1 MTSLTITEANIFH
14 SGSSCTH
21 ELCPSLCK
29 TLRKLTTGLSPTN
42 GGEHNT
48 HSTMNSIANF
58 LREGLKFV

>member
-1 MTSLTITEANIFH
+1 MNYVQVYV
-14 SGSSCTH
+14 
-21 ELCPSLCK
+21 K
-29 TLRKLTTGLSPTN
+29 LSPTN